1 MNALPSAR
9 PASPFGS
16 VNPSS
21 RVGRRQ
27 FLAVPAVVLAAS
39 LALTACSSGSSS
51 ATGASTTEL
60 NLVGFAVIKSAY
72 DELGA
77 AFAKTP
83 AGAGVTIKGSYG
95 ASGAQ
100 SRAVIAGQKAD
111 LVALSLQPDVDN
123 IVKAGLI
130 APTWNASATK
140 GIVSTSVVVIAVRKG
155 NPKGIQG
162 WADLAKPGVAIVT
175 ADPGT
180 SGSAK
185 WNLLAAY
192 SQALGTAKDEAAAKT
207 YLGSFVKNVVSWN
220 DSGRTATDAFVKGTG
235 DVLISYENEAIAAR
249 AADVELDYIVPSSTF
264 LIENPAAVTTTAPKQ
279 AADFVSFVAST
290 EGQKILGSKGFRP
303 IDNSLKV
310 TGVAGATDPA
320 NPFPAIAHL
329 ATVAG
334 LGGWSAVNDKLF
346 DKDKGLIT
354 ELRK

>member
-1 MNALPSAR
+1 MTAQHRDRSA
-9 PASPFGS
+9 AF
-16 VNPSS
+16 SS
-21 RVGRRQ
+21 RVSRRS
-27 FLAVPAVVLAAS
+27 FLAVPAVIATAS
-39 LALTACSSGSSS
+39 LALTACSSGSSA
-51 ATGASTTEL
+51 ATNASSTEL

-111 LVALSLQPDVDN
+111 IVALSLTPDVDN
-123 IVKAGLI
+123 VAKAGLI
-130 APTWNASATK
+130 PTMWNASANK
-140 GIVSTSVVVIAVRKG
+140 GIVSHSVVVIAVRRG
-155 NPKGIQG
+155 NPKGIKG
-162 WADLAKPGVAIVT
+162 WADLAKPGVGIVT

-192 SQALGTAKDEAAAKT
+192 SQALGTTKDEAAAKT

-220 DSGRTATDAFVKGTG
+220 DSGRTATDAFVKGSG

-249 AADVELDYIVPSSTF
+249 AADVELDYIVPSATV

-279 AADFVSFVAST
+279 AADFMTFVSSAD
-290 EGQKILGSKGFRP
+290 GQKILGSKGFRP
-303 IDNSLKV
+303 IDDSVKV

-320 NPFPAIAHL
+320 NPFPTITNL
-329 ATVAG
+329 TTVAS
-334 LGGWSAVNDKLF
+334 LGGWSAVNEKLF
-346 DKDKGLIT
+346 DKDKGLIA